1 MRTNIRYSCAAA
13 LAAAMVFCGSQ
24 SFASEQYN
32 PALMPHGKAALEAAS
47 DAQMLLLRRSVRA
60 CNDLRRSR
68 HQGNLCVVTDLDRVV
83 RTSGD
88 ETLKAFHWTLL
99 PADRYDDK
107 RSMVGL
113 TKYLKK

>member
-1 MRTNIRYSCAAA
+1 MKTNIRYLCGAVLMAATM
-13 LAAAMVFCGSQ
+13 LCGSQ

-32 PALMPHGKAALEAAS
+32 PALMPHDKAALEAAS
-47 DAQMLLLRRSVRA
+47 DAQMILLRRSVRA

-88 ETLKAFHWTLL
+88 ETLKAFHWTLV
-99 PADRYDDK
+99 PYDRYDDK